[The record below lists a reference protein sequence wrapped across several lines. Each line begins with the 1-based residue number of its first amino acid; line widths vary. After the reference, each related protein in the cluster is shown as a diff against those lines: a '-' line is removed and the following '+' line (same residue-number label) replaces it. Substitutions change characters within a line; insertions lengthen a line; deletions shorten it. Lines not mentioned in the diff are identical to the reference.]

1 MTDAPAKPIVRKVHT
16 SLQRQMARPGGRLI
30 AEAESRANQALEG
43 QRDQVFSLLKSNIDI
58 VEGLCA
64 SRPADAQAQVYAC
77 ASAMVDM
84 AGFLDVPTFFEAA
97 FSLCEIA
104 DRMRAAGVWSLA
116 LRRGPRSRPAPH
128 PGRRRPGH
136 AGIQTPAGRLARP
149 DCPRAPGRLTAWLF
163 AAEQA

>member
-97 FSLCEIA
+97 FSLC
-104 DRMRAAGVWSLA
+104 S
-116 LRRGPRSRPAPH
+116 RSTFASCASPWPT
-128 PGRRRPGH
+128 
-136 AGIQTPAGRLARP
+136 QARP
-149 DCPRAPGRLTAWLF
+149 RRNPNACWKACAP
-163 AAEQA
+163 